1 MSDAPVGTSP
11 EVENATPDRDDAVAT
26 ADQEDPVATA
36 ERRLA
41 GLAAARD
48 AGDGPDIDQ
57 LRDAER
63 ALLAALGRVR
73 KLKRGSHGR

>member
-1 MSDAPVGTSP
+1 MSDGPVGTSR
-11 EVENATPDRDDAVAT
+11 EVGSATPER
-26 ADQEDPVATA
+26 EDPVAAA

-41 GLAAARD
+41 GLAAVHD
-48 AGDGPDIDQ
+48 AGEDPDIDQ

-73 KLKRGSHGR
+73 KLKRGSHCR